1 MQRLFSINHWQAE
14 VAGARLRRPLA
25 PDIVLQLAD
34 RGVSCHSVILRSR
47 SPFFAAFFD
56 DKDWT
61 CKRWTPEG
69 TVVVNLKHMKWRA
82 VEPVLKYLCWGGE
95 KEIFDVVEHVRSTEE
110 LIEFVFEVMA
120 VAVSSPVLLVP
131 RWWTDKGHRTNCTS
145 TGSC

>member
-1 MQRLFSINHWQAE
+1 MQRLGLFSINHWQAE

-56 DKDWT
+56 GKDWT
-61 CKRWTPEG
+61 SKRWTPEG

-82 VEPVLKYLCWGGE
+82 VEAVLKYLC
-95 KEIFDVVEHVRSTEE
+95 H
-110 LIEFVFEVMA
+110 
-120 VAVSSPVLLVP
+120 
-131 RWWTDKGHRTNCTS
+131 
-145 TGSC
+145 